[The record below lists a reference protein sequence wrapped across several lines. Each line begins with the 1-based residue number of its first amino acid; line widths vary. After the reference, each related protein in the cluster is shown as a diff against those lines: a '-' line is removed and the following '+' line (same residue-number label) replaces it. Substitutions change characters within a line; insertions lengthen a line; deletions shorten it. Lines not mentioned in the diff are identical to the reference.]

1 VFPIRFDRRLPPA
14 ESETHSLRADS
25 LLLAKAALINAVLF
39 AAVLSCLTLGYET
52 NDDVGMA
59 LTASGV
65 LTGKPSHDLI
75 GSNVLA
81 GYLLQSL
88 YGFTDR
94 VNWYTLCLVAVHF
107 VAMSGLL
114 FLFLRTFRDRTSL
127 ILFVLLF
134 AQFEVGLLLR
144 LQSAS
149 LAVTAGVVGL
159 LLVTAGLRAG
169 NAKSHVAV
177 TYGAVLIVLSGILRA
192 TSLSY
197 AACLS
202 LPFLVMEWLSRRQ
215 WRPIAQTVAIF
226 VVALVPIAYDN
237 LHYRA
242 DPAWNEFHKAH
253 ALLESL
259 LDAPT
264 VEYSEATR
272 YFFDRIGWSRAD
284 WEMLE
289 SWFCPDLNLY
299 SIPRL
304 TRIVER
310 FKGSNWGRARP
321 ADYVQNRFAP
331 LIALQWMTF
340 ANLLLALLLSA
351 GGRIKVLFLELCECL
366 LLAVL
371 FAYLSSFSKLPP
383 HVLLPALFAVNIVS
397 FFAILDAAVEQRFV
411 IWRLP
416 VGAAPRWIVGGA
428 AMAFCAGYGWAF
440 YHVAEHDLSVAQ
452 FNRHAQRGFRKIVG
466 TVIDRYVAKDPSLV
480 FVNCGETFPLV
491 FCPPFDSTKQLRR
504 IPLVWMYWGLQPPHC
519 DGRLRELGF
528 NPLCSGIYRKP
539 NVRVTVPQP
548 RIRPFARYVQEQY
561 GEQIVA
567 KSNDNFLV
575 DDEDGGVARKL
586 MLPVVQLVRAS
597 GLAQFSGNRPVDH

>member
-1 VFPIRFDRRLPPA
+1 VFPFRFDRRLSPA
-14 ESETHSLRADS
+14 KSETHSLRADS
-25 LLLAKAALINAVLF
+25 LLLVKAVLINAVLF

-52 NDDVGMA
+52 SDDVSMA

-65 LTGKPSHDLI
+65 LTGTPSHDLI

-88 YGFTDR
+88 YGLTDR

-107 VAMSGLL
+107 AAMSGLL
-114 FLFLRTFRDRTSL
+114 FLFLRRFRSRTSWM
-127 ILFVLLF
+127 LFVLLF

-144 LQSAS
+144 LQYVS

-169 NAKSHVAV
+169 NAKSRVAV
-177 TYGAVLIVLSGILRA
+177 IYGAVLIALSGIICE
-192 TSLSY
+192 TSLYY
-197 AACLS
+197 AAFLS
-202 LPFLVMEWLSRRQ
+202 LPFLVMDWLSRRQ
-215 WRPIAQTVAIF
+215 WRPIAQTVAVF

-237 LHYRA
+237 MHYRA
-242 DPAWNEFHKAH
+242 DPAWNQFYKAH
-253 ALLESL
+253 ALLKSL
-259 LDAPT
+259 LDAPM

-272 YFFDRIGWSRAD
+272 YFFDRVGWSRAD

-289 SWFCPDLNLY
+289 SWFCADSDLY

-321 ADYVQNRFAP
+321 EGYLQNRLAP
-331 LIALQWMTF
+331 LIVFQWMTV

-371 FAYLSSFSKLPP
+371 FAYLSRYAKLPP
-383 HVLLPALFAVNIVS
+383 HVMLSALFAVNIVAL
-397 FFAILDAAVEQRFV
+397 FAILDAAAERCFV
-411 IWRLP
+411 IWNRPFVAVPPWL
-416 VGAAPRWIVGGA
+416 VGGA
-428 AMAFCAGYGWAF
+428 AFAFCAGYGWAF
-440 YHVAEHDLSVAQ
+440 YRVAGHDLSLAQ
-452 FNRHAQRGFRKIVG
+452 FNRHAQQGFRKVVG
-466 TVIDRYVAKDPSLV
+466 TVVERYVSKDPSLV

-491 FCPPFDSTKQLRR
+491 FCPPFDSMKQCRL
-504 IPLVWMYWGLQPPHC
+504 IPLVWMHWGLQPPHFS
-519 DGRLRELGF
+519 GRLHELGF
-528 NPLCSGIYRKP
+528 RQLSSAIYQKP
-539 NVRVTVPQP
+539 NVRVIVPRA
-548 RIRPFARYVQEQY
+548 RIRPFARFVQEQD

-567 KSNDNFLV
+567 RSNDNFLV
-575 DDEDGGVARKL
+575 DDDYGDVSRDF
-586 MLPVVQLVRAS
+586 MLPIVQLVRAR
-597 GLAQFSGNRPVDH
+597 GLAESSENRPLDH

>member
-1 VFPIRFDRRLPPA
+1 M
-14 ESETHSLRADS
+14 HSLRADA
-25 LLLAKAALINAVLF
+25 LLLVKAGLINAVLF

-59 LTASGV
+59 LTAAGV
-65 LTGKPSHDLI
+65 LTGTPSHDLI

-88 YGFTDR
+88 YGLTDR
-94 VNWYTLCLVAVHF
+94 FNWYTLCLVAVHF
-107 VAMSGLL
+107 AVMTGLL
-114 FLFLRTFRDRTSL
+114 FLFLRTFRSRTSWM
-127 ILFVLLF
+127 LFVLLF

-144 LQSAS
+144 LQYAS
-149 LAVTAGVVGL
+149 LAVTAGVVGF

-192 TSLSY
+192 TSLYY
-197 AACLS
+197 AAFLS

-226 VVALVPIAYDN
+226 SVALVPIAYDN

-242 DPAWNEFHKAH
+242 DPAWNQFHKAH
-253 ALLESL
+253 AVLEFL
-259 LDAPT
+259 LDAPM

-272 YFFDRIGWSRAD
+272 YFFDRVGWSRAD

-289 SWFCPDLNLY
+289 SWFCPDADLY

-310 FKGSNWGRARP
+310 FNGSNWGRARP
-321 ADYVQNRFAP
+321 AGYFQNRLAP
-331 LIALQWMTF
+331 LIALQWMTC
-340 ANLLLALLLSA
+340 ANLLLAFVLSA
-351 GGRIKVLFLELCECL
+351 GGRIKVLVLELCECL
-366 LLAVL
+366 LVAVL

-383 HVLLPALFAVNIVS
+383 RVLLPALFAVNIVA
-397 FFAILDAAVEQRFV
+397 FFAIQDAAAERRFV
-411 IWRLP
+411 IWSP
-416 VGAAPRWIVGGA
+416 PFVAVPQWIVGGA
-428 AMAFCAGYGWAF
+428 ALAFCVGYGWAF
-440 YHVAEHDLSVAQ
+440 YRVAEHDLSLAQ
-452 FNRHAQRGFRKIVG
+452 FNRHAQQGFRKIVG
-466 TVIDRYVAKDPSLV
+466 TVVDRYVAKDPSLV

-491 FCPPFDSTKQLRR
+491 FCPPFGSTKQLRG
-504 IPLVWMYWGLQPPHC
+504 IPFVWMHWRLPPPHFA
-519 DGRLRELGF
+519 GRLHELGF
-528 NPLCSGIYRKP
+528 SQLCSDIYRKP
-539 NVRVTVPQP
+539 NVRVMVPEP

-575 DDEDGGVARKL
+575 DDEYGGVARNF
-586 MLPVVQLVRAS
+586 MLPVMQLARAS
-597 GLAQFSGNRPVDH
+597 GLAEFSGNRPVDH